1 MREAA
6 PIRAGSP
13 SWLQARHL
21 SLYLFQQA
29 LGGVLVIGAV
39 TLSAILLV
47 DVVEQLRSVGTRAE
61 VSLAS
66 ALQLTLLRAPLLLE
80 QALPFV
86 VLTGVL
92 FALIRL
98 NRRSELVVM
107 RAAGLSPWA
116 LAAPC
121 GALALALGLAA
132 GALLN
137 PLGAGMQRAYETQRS
152 ALLGREE
159 ATSRQFWFTQTG
171 GRNSQ
176 ILIRAGSVQPAQ
188 SALQD
193 VTVFFF
199 QMDRGRR
206 ELRRRL
212 DAPTARLET
221 RALVLEDVVETA
233 PRLGGARHAQV
244 RLPTRLTKAGLT
256 QRGEPG
262 AAAVYDLPRLILE
275 GREAGLQTQRYEI
288 RLNEVL
294 ATPLLLLAMAL
305 FAVAFSM
312 RLQRLGGLFTWALF
326 GLGAGFAAYF
336 FGEISAALASTGA
349 VPPIAAGW
357 GPPLAALFASFAALA
372 TVETLRE

>member
-6 PIRAGSP
+6 PRRFSAPSGLRAKN
-13 SWLQARHL
+13 L
-21 SLYLFQQA
+21 SLYLLREA

-47 DVVEQLRSVGTRAE
+47 DVVEQLRSVGARAE

-66 ALQLTLLRAPLLLE
+66 AMQLTLLRSPLLLE

-121 GALALALGLAA
+121 GALALGLGLAA

-137 PLGAGMQRAYETQRS
+137 PLGAKLQHAYEAERA
-152 ALLGREE
+152 ALLGRDE
-159 ATSRQFWFTQTG
+159 AASRQFWFTQTG
-171 GRNSQ
+171 GRNIQ
-176 ILIRAGSVQPAQ
+176 ILIRAGSVQPPQ

-199 QMDRGRR
+199 QMEQGRR
-206 ELRRRL
+206 VLRRRL
-212 DAPTARLET
+212 DAPSARLDAK
-221 RALVLEDVVETA
+221 ALLLEDVVETA
-233 PRLGGARHAQV
+233 PSLGAARHAQV
-244 RLPTRLTKAGLT
+244 RLPTRLTKAGLS
-256 QRGEPG
+256 QRGESG
-262 AAAVYDLPRLILE
+262 TAAVYDLPRLIRE
-275 GREAGLQTQRYEI
+275 GREAGLQTQRDEI

-294 ATPLLLLAMAL
+294 ATPMLLLAMAL

-349 VPPIAAGW
+349 VPSMAAGW
-357 GPPLAALFASFAALA
+357 GPPLAALFAACAALA